1 MFNVKGKILLVSDV
15 TERGEKKF
23 KTADF
28 ILETEE
34 KYPQKIKFELLGDN
48 TKLTTDLQNAISGEV
63 FFNVK
68 GKEWNGKYY
77 NSLECYKFVAD
88 SLPTGFV
95 KQPVSNEK
103 LPF

>member
-1 MFNVKGKILLVSDV
+1 MFSVKGKILVVSEI

-28 ILETEE
+28 VVETDE
-34 KYPQKIKFELLGDN
+34 KYPQKVKFELLGDN
-48 TKLTTDLQNAISGEV
+48 TKLASDLKNAISGEI

-68 GKEWNGKYY
+68 GKEWNGKFY
-77 NSLECYKFVAD
+77 NSLECYKFVPD
-88 SLPTGFV
+88 
-95 KQPVSNEK
+95 K